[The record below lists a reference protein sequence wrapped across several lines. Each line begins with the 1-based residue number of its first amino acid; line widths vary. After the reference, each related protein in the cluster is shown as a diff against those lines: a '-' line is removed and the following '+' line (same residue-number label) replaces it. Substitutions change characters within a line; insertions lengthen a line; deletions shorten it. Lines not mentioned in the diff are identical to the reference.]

1 MPESAPREIERE
13 LGVLEEGVDML
24 VRELEEYRSRAS
36 LAEGEHARL
45 TGLLERSGVDVS
57 DPASLELR
65 LQELTE
71 ENSRLKEVLREAR
84 TRAQRIRGR
93 LIVMED
99 ESAG

>member
-36 LAEGEHARL
+36 VAEGEHARL
-45 TGLLERSGVDVS
+45 TGLLARSGVDVS